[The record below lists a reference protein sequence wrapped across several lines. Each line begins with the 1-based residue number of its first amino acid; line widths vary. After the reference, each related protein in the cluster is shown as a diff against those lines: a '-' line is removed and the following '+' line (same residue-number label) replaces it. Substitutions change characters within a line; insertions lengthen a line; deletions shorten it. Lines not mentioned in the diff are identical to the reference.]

1 MDSLKEERDPAMA
14 LHLTTVILFQQNTG
28 HLLHA
33 PGRLIPHIIIHLRN
47 FVEPSSYSVLSQYQ
61 EIVVMHLRNVSR
73 QTSKIEEKRTEEVVQ
88 QIVTSSEEST
98 IMDKTPPGLDHE
110 PRKQFEAEIE
120 GEETELGLEEQL
132 VVLQSDDVLEK
143 GPGDDDNT
151 TSGDCHDLTIIKDV
165 QQDVLEDALQEVGQE
180 YLTDQDEKQEEASSD
195 IDDNLEEKLEAMMSE
210 LKQLVTISTKKK
222 TVN

>member
-1 MDSLKEERDPAMA
+1 MA

-33 PGRLIPHIIIHLRN
+33 PGRLIPHIIVYLRN
-47 FVEPSSYSVLSQYQ
+47 FVEPSSYSVLSKYQ
-61 EIVVMHLRNVSR
+61 EIVVMHLRNVSK
-73 QTSKIEEKRTEEVVQ
+73 QTSKIEEKRTDEVVQ
-88 QIVTSSEEST
+88 QIPTSSEEST

-110 PRKQFEAEIE
+110 PRKQFEAEIK

-132 VVLQSDDVLEK
+132 VVLQSDDVLEL
-143 GPGDDDNT
+143 GPGDNDNT

-165 QQDVLEDALQEVGQE
+165 QQDILEDALQEVGQE
-180 YLTDQDEKQEEASSD
+180 YLTDQDEKQEETSS
-195 IDDNLEEKLEAMMSE
+195 DNLEDKLEAMMSE
-210 LKQLVTISTKKK
+210 LKQLVTKPTKK

>member
-1 MDSLKEERDPAMA
+1 MV

-33 PGRLIPHIIIHLRN
+33 PGRLIPHIIIYLRK

-61 EIVVMHLRNVSR
+61 EIVVMHLRIVLK
-73 QTSKIEEKRTEEVVQ
+73 QTSKIEEKRTEDPEVVEVKQ
-88 QIVTSSEEST
+88 QIATSSEEST
-98 IMDKTPPGLDHE
+98 IMDKTPPGLDQE

-120 GEETELGLEEQL
+120 GEETELGMEEQL
-132 VVLQSDDVLEK
+132 VVLQSDDDVLEL
-143 GPGDDDNT
+143 GPEDNDNT

-180 YLTDQDEKQEEASSD
+180 YLTGQDEKQEEASSD

-210 LKQLVTISTKKK
+210 LKQLVTKPTKRK

>member
-33 PGRLIPHIIIHLRN
+33 PGRLIPHIIVYLRN
-47 FVEPSSYSVLSQYQ
+47 FVEPSSYSVLSKYQ
-61 EIVVMHLRNVSR
+61 EIVVMHLRNVSK
-73 QTSKIEEKRTEEVVQ
+73 QTSKIEEKRTDEAVQ
-88 QIVTSSEEST
+88 QIPTSSEEST

-110 PRKQFEAEIE
+110 PRKQFEAEIK

-132 VVLQSDDVLEK
+132 VVLQSDDVLEL
-143 GPGDDDNT
+143 GPGDNDNT

-165 QQDVLEDALQEVGQE
+165 QQDILEDALQEVGQE
-180 YLTDQDEKQEEASSD
+180 YLTDQDEKQEETSS
-195 IDDNLEEKLEAMMSE
+195 DNLEDKLEAMMSE
-210 LKQLVTISTKKK
+210 LKQLVTKPTKK

>member
-33 PGRLIPHIIIHLRN
+33 PGRLIPHIIVYLRN
-47 FVEPSSYSVLSQYQ
+47 FVEPSSYSVLSKYQ
-61 EIVVMHLRNVSR
+61 EIVVMHLRNVSK
-73 QTSKIEEKRTEEVVQ
+73 QTSKIEEKRTDEVVQ
-88 QIVTSSEEST
+88 QIPTSSEEST

-110 PRKQFEAEIE
+110 PRKQFEAEIK

-132 VVLQSDDVLEK
+132 VVLQSDDVLEL
-143 GPGDDDNT
+143 GPGDNDNT

-165 QQDVLEDALQEVGQE
+165 QQDILEDALQEVGQE
-180 YLTDQDEKQEEASSD
+180 YLTDQDEKQEETSS
-195 IDDNLEEKLEAMMSE
+195 DNLEDKLEAMMSE
-210 LKQLVTISTKKK
+210 LKQLVTKPTKK

>member
-1 MDSLKEERDPAMA
+1 MA

-33 PGRLIPHIIIHLRN
+33 PGRLIPHIIVYLRN
-47 FVEPSSYSVLSQYQ
+47 FVEPSSYSVLSKYQ
-61 EIVVMHLRNVSR
+61 EIVVMHLRNVSK
-73 QTSKIEEKRTEEVVQ
+73 QTSKIEEKRTDEAVQ
-88 QIVTSSEEST
+88 QIPTSSEEST

-110 PRKQFEAEIE
+110 PRKQFEAEIK

-132 VVLQSDDVLEK
+132 VVLQSDDVLEL
-143 GPGDDDNT
+143 GPGDNDNT

-165 QQDVLEDALQEVGQE
+165 QQDILEDALQEVGQE
-180 YLTDQDEKQEEASSD
+180 YLTDQDEKQEETSS
-195 IDDNLEEKLEAMMSE
+195 DNLEDKLEAMMSE
-210 LKQLVTISTKKK
+210 LKQLVTKPTKK